1 MDYSIIKERANCV
14 APTNERITKMS
25 KDEKEMELLSS
36 ISTGNFTKDEINLWT
51 EQDSKK
57 VLQEVKFDNWNND
70 FNSVD
75 TVTINTSE
83 YLSPHGTDTITVNT
97 ADIEAG
103 SNGTFQ
109 GDLFNGWPEDGEP
122 QIVTV
127 TLDDIKDD

>member
-25 KDEKEMELLSS
+25 KDEKGKLV
-36 ISTGNFTKDEINLWT
+36 KDEINLWT
-51 EQDSKK
+51 TEDSKK

-97 ADIEAG
+97 ADIDAG

-122 QIVTV
+122 QIITV
-127 TLDDIKDD
+127 TQDDLKDD

>member
-25 KDEKEMELLSS
+25 KDDKGKLV
-36 ISTGNFTKDEINLWT
+36 KDEINLWT
-51 EQDSKK
+51 TEDSKK

-97 ADIEAG
+97 ADIDAG

-122 QIVTV
+122 QIITV
-127 TLDDIKDD
+127 TQDDLKDD

>member
-25 KDEKEMELLSS
+25 KDDKGKL
-36 ISTGNFTKDEINLWT
+36 FTDEINLWT
-51 EQDSKK
+51 TEDSKK

-97 ADIEAG
+97 ADIDAG
-103 SNGTFQ
+103 SNGLKQ
-109 GDLFNGWPEDGEP
+109 GDLFNGWPEDT
-122 QIVTV
+122 IVTV
-127 TLDDIKDD
+127 TLDDIKTED

>member
-25 KDEKEMELLSS
+25 KDDKGKLV
-36 ISTGNFTKDEINLWT
+36 KDEINLWT
-51 EQDSKK
+51 TEDSKK

-97 ADIEAG
+97 ADIDAG

-127 TLDDIKDD
+127 TLDDIKTED

>member
-25 KDEKEMELLSS
+25 KDDKGKL
-36 ISTGNFTKDEINLWT
+36 FTDEINLWT
-51 EQDSKK
+51 TEDSKK

-97 ADIEAG
+97 ADIDAG

-109 GDLFNGWPEDGEP
+109 GDLFNGWPEDT
-122 QIVTV
+122 IVTV
-127 TLDDIKDD
+127 TLDDIKTED

>member
-25 KDEKEMELLSS
+25 KDDKGKLV
-36 ISTGNFTKDEINLWT
+36 KDEINLWT
-51 EQDSKK
+51 TEDSKK

-127 TLDDIKDD
+127 TLDDIKNED

>member
-25 KDEKEMELLSS
+25 KDEKGKLV
-36 ISTGNFTKDEINLWT
+36 KDEINLWT
-51 EQDSKK
+51 TEDSKK

-127 TLDDIKDD
+127 TLDDIKTED

>member
-25 KDEKEMELLSS
+25 KDDKGKL
-36 ISTGNFTKDEINLWT
+36 FTDEINLWT
-51 EQDSKK
+51 TEDSKK

-127 TLDDIKDD
+127 TLDDIKTED

>member
-25 KDEKEMELLSS
+25 KDDKGKLV
-36 ISTGNFTKDEINLWT
+36 KDEINLWT
-51 EQDSKK
+51 TEDSKK

-109 GDLFNGWPEDGEP
+109 GDLFNGWPEDSEP

-127 TLDDIKDD
+127 TLDDIKTED

>member
-1 MDYSIIKERANCV
+1 
-14 APTNERITKMS
+14 MS
-25 KDEKEMELLSS
+25 KDEKGKLV
-36 ISTGNFTKDEINLWT
+36 KDEINLWT
-51 EQDSKK
+51 TEDSKK

-103 SNGTFQ
+103 SNGTWQ

-122 QIVTV
+122 QIITV
-127 TLDDIKDD
+127 TQDDLKDD

>member
-25 KDEKEMELLSS
+25 KDDKGKLV
-36 ISTGNFTKDEINLWT
+36 KDEINLWT
-51 EQDSKK
+51 TEDSKK

-109 GDLFNGWPEDGEP
+109 GNLFNGWPEDGEP

>member
-25 KDEKEMELLSS
+25 KDDKGKLV
-36 ISTGNFTKDEINLWT
+36 KDEINLWT
-51 EQDSKK
+51 TEDSKK

>member
-1 MDYSIIKERANCV
+1 MDYSIINERANCV

-25 KDEKEMELLSS
+25 KDEKGKLV
-36 ISTGNFTKDEINLWT
+36 KDEINLWT
-51 EQDSKK
+51 TEDSKK

>member
-25 KDEKEMELLSS
+25 KDDKGKLV
-36 ISTGNFTKDEINLWT
+36 KDEINLWT
-51 EQDSKK
+51 TEDSKK

-127 TLDDIKDD
+127 TLDDIKTED

>member
-25 KDEKEMELLSS
+25 KDEKGKLV
-36 ISTGNFTKDEINLWT
+36 KDEINLWT
-51 EQDSKK
+51 TEDSKK

-97 ADIEAG
+97 ADIDAG

-127 TLDDIKDD
+127 TQDDLKDD

>member
-25 KDEKEMELLSS
+25 KDDKGKLV
-36 ISTGNFTKDEINLWT
+36 KDEINLWT
-51 EQDSKK
+51 TEDSKK

-97 ADIEAG
+97 ADIDAG
-103 SNGTFQ
+103 SNGLKQ
-109 GDLFNGWPEDGEP
+109 GDLFNGWPEDT
-122 QIVTV
+122 IVTV
-127 TLDDIKDD
+127 TLDDIKTED